1 MPEKADPWWDNA
13 ISSLCGSS
21 GF

>member
-13 ISSLCGSS
+13 ISSLCGS